1 MTDTPPV
8 QHQRVEPGA
17 VHVDPA
23 AVHVAD
29 DLQRFVLGS
38 THVQEFLAQ
47 LARHASE
54 ALTDD
59 VVVHCGV
66 TLLRDRRPASV
77 ASSSERARYM
87 DEMQHSYDEGSCLS
101 AARDGAVYHA
111 SDLATETRWPVYI
124 GQIRGAGINSIMAVP
139 FDLEDEALGALNLY
153 GETPYSFDME
163 KQAKALSY
171 ASQASASLRLA
182 VRIAT
187 LADRTEDLKSA
198 MASRTVIDVAV
209 GLIMGQNRCS
219 QDEAF
224 TILQRASSTLNIKV
238 RELAARIIAAA
249 APGEVSTH
257 FEA

>member
-87 DEMQHSYDEGSCLS
+87 DEMQHSYDEGPCLS

-153 GETPYSFDME
+153 GETPIPLTWRSRRRPCPTRPKPARAFGWPC
-163 KQAKALSY
+163 ALP
-171 ASQASASLRLA
+171 RW
-182 VRIAT
+182 
-187 LADRTEDLKSA
+187 RTGPRTS
-198 MASRTVIDVAV
+198 SRPWPPA
-209 GLIMGQNRCS
+209 R
-219 QDEAF
+219 
-224 TILQRASSTLNIKV
+224 SSTW
-238 RELAARIIAAA
+238 
-249 APGEVSTH
+249 PSG
-257 FEA
+257 